1 MRKWNLSRWAL
12 QHQPLIRY
20 LIVVFLLGGVV
31 SYFQLGQDED
41 PPFVFR
47 AMVIRVFWPGAT
59 SMQMSL
65 QVADRIEKTLQEVP
79 YADKIRSYSKPG
91 ESVIFMQLAE
101 NAPAREVPDIW
112 YVVRKRISDI
122 RHTLPQGVVG
132 PFFNDE
138 FGDTFGVVYAFTADG
153 FDYQELKRFVDGVR
167 QEMLRLPD
175 VNKVE
180 LYGVQDEK
188 IFVEIS
194 HQRLSRLGLTAEQI
208 AHQINAQNGVESQGV
223 LNLEDQRVHVRVAG
237 QLDSVE
243 ALRKLPIHVGQ
254 SSVALGDIAEVKR
267 GFVDPPVAKVR
278 MQGRDVIAMGIAMSK
293 GGDIIRLGKV
303 LEYAE
308 RKITQN
314 LPVGIEM
321 IKVLDQ
327 PKAVSRSVNEFIKV
341 LIEAVVIVL
350 AVSFLSLG
358 LHTDPLRIDMRPGLV
373 VALTIPLVL
382 AVTFLAMKLLG
393 INLHKISLGAL
404 IIALGLLVDDAII
417 AVEMMVRKLEEG
429 FSKLEAATV
438 AYETTAMP
446 MLTGTLITA
455 AGFLPIGLAQS
466 IAGEYTF
473 SIFAVTVLA
482 LVISWFVAVLFV
494 PYLGYL
500 FLKVKSRADS
510 DETHTLFDTPFYNRV
525 RQAVRWC
532 VRYRW
537 VTIGVTLGAFVLG
550 LIGFRYVEQQF
561 FPDSSRTELVV
572 DLKLPEGSS
581 FEATMAQARR
591 FEAWLARQPEA
602 ANYLSFIGEG
612 APRFYLSIDK
622 QFVQS
627 NLAQFVI
634 TPVDLPSR
642 NALRARAMQVLETD
656 FPDVRAR
663 VKLLP
668 NGPPVPYPV
677 MFRIQGPDP
686 RVVRQ
691 YADRVKDLVRAH
703 PHVVGVNDNWNEN
716 IKIMQVQVDQERAR
730 ALGVSSVL
738 LSRASQAILSGLTI
752 GQYRQDDRL
761 IDIVLRQPLSERD
774 TITKLSDAHLP
785 TENGRYVQFN
795 QVAKPELGF
804 EPGIIWRENRDFAI
818 TVQSDVVDGVQG
830 TTVALQ
836 LDAKIQALRAD
847 LPLGY
852 RIAISGVA
860 ADSGTAQQSI
870 AANVP
875 LMLFIVLTLLML
887 QLHSFKRTLLVYLTG
902 PLGLIGAAATLLLLG
917 RPFGFVAQLGVIA
930 LLGMII
936 RNSVILVDQI
946 EQDIA
951 QGVDPWTAVVES
963 AVRRCRPIVLT
974 AAAAVL
980 AMIPLMGS
988 LFWGPMAVA
997 IMGGLIVAT
1006 VLTLLFLPALYAAA
1020 FRVREPTQPAASLA

>member
-1 MRKWNLSRWAL
+1 MGKINLSRWAL

-20 LIVVFLLGGVV
+20 LMAVLLLGGVF
-31 SYFQLGQDED
+31 SYFQLGQEED

-47 AMVIRVFWPGAT
+47 AMVVRAYWPGAT
-59 SMQMSL
+59 SVQMSL
-65 QVADRIEKTLQEVP
+65 QVADRIEKVLQEVP

-91 ESVIFMQLAE
+91 ETVIFMQLAE
-101 NAPAREVPDIW
+101 TAPAKDVPDTW
-112 YVVRKRISDI
+112 YTVRKKVNDMRY
-122 RHTLPQGVVG
+122 TLPQGVIG

-153 FDYQELKRFVDGVR
+153 FDYAELKRFVEAVR

-175 VNKVE
+175 VNKVD

-188 IFVEIS
+188 IFVEMS
-194 HQRLSRLGLTAEQI
+194 HQRLSQLGLTAEDI
-208 AHQINAQNGVESQGV
+208 ARQINAQNSVESQGV
-223 LNLEDQRVHVRVAG
+223 LSLPDQKVYVRVQG
-237 QLDSVE
+237 QLDSVD
-243 ALRKLPIHVGQ
+243 ALKHLPIHVGK
-254 SSVALGDIAEVKR
+254 SSVMLGDIATITR
-267 GFVDPPVAKVR
+267 GFADPPTSKLR
-278 MQGRDVIAMGIAMSK
+278 MKGQEAIGMGIAMSK
-293 GGDIIRLGKV
+293 GGDIIRLGKI

-308 RKITQN
+308 KKITQN

-321 IKVLDQ
+321 TKVLDQ
-327 PKAVSRSVNEFIKV
+327 PQAVSRSVNEFVKV

-358 LHTDPLRIDMRPGLV
+358 LHTNPLRIDTRPGLV
-373 VALTIPLVL
+373 VGLTIPLVL
-382 AVTFLAMKLLG
+382 AVTFFAMKVLG

-429 FSKLEAATV
+429 FSKLEAATF

-455 AGFLPIGLAQS
+455 VGFLPIGLAQS
-466 IAGEYTF
+466 AAGEYTF
-473 SIFAVTVLA
+473 SIFAVTALA
-482 LVISWFVAVLFV
+482 LIISWFVAVLFV

-500 FLKVKSRADS
+500 LLKVKLHGRD
-510 DETHTLFDTPFYNRV
+510 DEPHELFDTPFYV
-525 RQAVRWC
+525 RFRSLVEWC
-532 VRYRW
+532 VRHRW
-537 VTIGVTLGAFVLG
+537 VTIGITLASFVLG
-550 LIGFRYVEQQF
+550 IIGFRYVEQQF
-561 FPDSSRTELVV
+561 FPDSSRTELLV

-581 FEATMAQARR
+581 YAASEAQAKK
-591 FEAWLARQPEA
+591 FEEWLKQQPEA
-602 ANYLSFIGEG
+602 ANFLTFVGEG
-612 APRFYLSIDK
+612 APRFYLSIDQ

-627 NLAQFVI
+627 NLVQFVI
-634 TPVDLPSR
+634 TPPDLPSR
-642 NALRARAMQVLETD
+642 EALRKRAVDYLNEN
-656 FPDVRAR
+656 FPDVRSR

-677 MFRIQGPDP
+677 QFRVQGPDP
-686 RVVRQ
+686 RVVRD
-691 YADRVKDLVRAH
+691 YADKVKDVLRAH
-703 PHVVGVNDNWNEN
+703 PNAVGINDNWNEN
-716 IKIMQVQVDQERAR
+716 IKIMNVQVDQERAR
-730 ALGVSSVL
+730 ALGVSSSL
-738 LSRASQAILSGLTI
+738 LSRAAHAILSGTTI
-752 GQYRQDDRL
+752 AQYRENERL
-761 IDIVLRQPLSERD
+761 IDIVLRQPLVERD
-774 TITKLSDAHLP
+774 TITKLADAHLP

-818 TVQSDVVDGVQG
+818 TVQSDVSEGVQG

-836 LDAKIQALRAD
+836 LDAKMKELREQ

-852 RIAISGVA
+852 RIVIAGVA

-870 AANVP
+870 AAKVP

-917 RPFGFVAQLGVIA
+917 KPFGFVAQLGVIA

-951 QGVDPWTAVVES
+951 AGVDPWTAVVES

-980 AMIPLMGS
+980 AMIPLSGS

-1020 FRVREPTQPAASLA
+1020 FKVREPGRG